1 MSGDEVIEYD
11 FFVQGKEHQ
20 FPREIGLDEV
30 EVLGWSRV
38 LGDWWKLRVRLRKSQ
53 LERVAKILRKQGL
66 KLARSAYY

>member
-1 MSGDEVIEYD
+1 MSEETIEYE
-11 FFVQGKEHQ
+11 FYVEGKEHQ
-20 FPREIGLDEV
+20 LPREIGLEGV